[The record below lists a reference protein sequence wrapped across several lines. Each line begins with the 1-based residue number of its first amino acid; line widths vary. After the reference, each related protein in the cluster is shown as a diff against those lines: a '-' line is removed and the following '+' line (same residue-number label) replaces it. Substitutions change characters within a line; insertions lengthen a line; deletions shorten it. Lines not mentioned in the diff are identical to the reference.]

1 MDTIKNVDF
10 KPNSTPQ
17 NRLVRWGLHLT
28 YILWNF
34 PISSRCQTSNTPPSR
49 RDKYISCM

>member
-1 MDTIKNVDF
+1 LLEVGL

-28 YILWNF
+28 YILWIGL
-34 PISSRCQTSNTPPSR
+34 ISSQCGTSNTPLTLR
-49 RDKYISCM
+49 YTHLVRGTRN